1 MKIRD
6 HPSLVHWP
14 PKWIAP
20 FGSESLPF
28 EKMEELVLKDVEL
41 LITPIN
47 DYHYY
52 IRILAE
58 NAVHPRKPC
67 PGTKTWKTYTGVKTA
82 KSYSSVIIFLRDS
95 EFLNC
100 LYQKLQSSIGQT
112 IREIGDLEI

>member
-6 HPSLVHWP
+6 HPNLIYWP

-20 FGSESLPF
+20 FGSESLQP
-28 EKMEELVLKDVEL
+28 EQLGELVLKEVEVL
-41 LITPIN
+41 NTTTN
-47 DYHYY
+47 DYHCY

-67 PGTKTWKTYTGVKTA
+67 PGTKTWKTYTGTKTT
-82 KSYSSVIIFLRDS
+82 KTYSSIIIFLRDS

-112 IREIGDLEI
+112 IREIGDAEI